1 MKRQVK
7 IKGYY
12 PTREGVSDK
21 GKWVMTDVVVTFNEQ
36 LLNGD
41 MIEQSLVVST
51 PNYLNEQ
58 AVKNAI
64 STGKTFDMT
73 VWFTAREYNG
83 KGFNNVR
90 GSLPREL
97 TLEDKPL

>member
-36 LLNGD
+36 RLNGD
-41 MIEQSLVVST
+41 MIEQ
-51 PNYLNEQ
+51 
-58 AVKNAI
+58 KNAI

-83 KGFNNVR
+83 KGYNNVR